1 MSKRFL
7 FVSVVALVLFAPIGA
22 SAQAGARAG
31 AKAAPAKPGT
41 VDMAKAKQ
49 IYTIDCAL
57 CHGATGDGKTDIA
70 KDMQLTLSD
79 WTDPKSLA
87 GMSDQ
92 ELFKIIRN
100 GKDKMPPED
109 AGRAKD
115 DEVQAL
121 VVYIRT
127 FSKNGPA
134 PAAAPAPSNWLRG
147 SSYSWFTVLSASRC
161 STWNTRG
168 AFLFVQSG
176 NPPSQYALHEEIMR
190 KSRRFAP
197 RGTKKRFV
205 VHSCQ
210 RL

>member
-7 FVSVVALVLFAPIGA
+7 FVSVLALVLFAPMGA
-22 SAQAGARAG
+22 SAQAG

-41 VDMAKAKQ
+41 GGTAKAKQ

-57 CHGATGDGKTDIA
+57 CHGPTGDGKTDIA
-70 KDMQLTLSD
+70 KDMQLTLND

-92 ELFKIIRN
+92 DLFKIIRN

-121 VVYIRT
+121 VLYIRA

-134 PAAAPAPSNWLRG
+134 PAAAPAAPAPDATAPAPAPDPKPSR
-147 SSYSWFTVLSASRC
+147 
-161 STWNTRG
+161 
-168 AFLFVQSG
+168 
-176 NPPSQYALHEEIMR
+176 
-190 KSRRFAP
+190 
-197 RGTKKRFV
+197 
-205 VHSCQ
+205 
-210 RL
+210 